1 MSPDFKR
8 PDAMRPDS
16 ISEEGLLGSETR
28 YRGRVIDVSLD
39 RVCLPNGREVE
50 LEIIHHP
57 GGAAAVAIDDQE
69 RVCLVQQFRHAAGGW
84 LWELPAG
91 RIEPDDESPFETAR
105 RELAEEAGV
114 SAADWTDL
122 GAIHSSPGVFA
133 EVIHLWLARTLEH
146 VGQSHEP
153 DELMEVHWM
162 PFNQALDWCS
172 DGTITD
178 AKTLIGLFRTDA
190 LMRGAL
196 QLMPEDPG
204 C

>member
-1 MSPDFKR
+1 MSKQQ
-8 PDAMRPDS
+8 
-16 ISEEGLLGSETR
+16 LLERETR

-39 RVCLPNGREVE
+39 QVRLPNGREVE

-57 GGAAAVAIDDQE
+57 GGAATVAIDDQE
-69 RVCLVQQFRHAAGGW
+69 RVCLVRQFRHAAGGW

-91 RIEPDDESPFETAR
+91 RIEPDEPPLETAR

-114 SAADWTDL
+114 SAGDWTDL
-122 GAIHSSPGVFA
+122 GSMHSSPGVFS
-133 EVIHLWLARTLEH
+133 EVIHLWLARTLEE

-153 DELMEVHWM
+153 DELMEVHWL
-162 PFNQALDWCS
+162 PLNQALDWCR

-178 AKTLIGLFRTDA
+178 SKTLIGLFRTDA
-190 LMRGAL
+190 LIRDAL
-196 QLMPEDPG
+196 ELLPEDPG

>member
-1 MSPDFKR
+1 MSQGLKSAQQLLKR
-8 PDAMRPDS
+8 ES
-16 ISEEGLLGSETR
+16 R

-39 RVCLPNGREVE
+39 QVRLPNGREVK
-50 LEIIHHP
+50 LEIIDHP
-57 GGAAAVAIDDQE
+57 GGAAAVAIDEQE
-69 RVCLVQQFRHAAGGW
+69 RVCLVHQFRHAADGW

-91 RIEPDDESPFETAR
+91 RIEPDESPLETAR

-122 GAIHSSPGVFA
+122 GAMHSSPGVFR
-133 EVIHLWLARTLEH
+133 EVIHLWLARTLEQ

-153 DELMEVHWM
+153 EELMEVHWL
-162 PFNQALDWCS
+162 PFNQALDWCN

-196 QLMPEDPG
+196 ELMSEDPG